1 MTKLQTI
8 SDKNTKSFKIK
19 KLLVKKLNKEQFK
32 KDNLIIVIGG
42 DGFMLQTLKKNK
54 NSKKLFYG
62 INSGNYGFL
71 MNKFSSKNIIKNLSK
86 ANMVSIYPLE
96 MIVKNKSNQARKSL
110 AINEV
115 SILRQSRQ
123 AASLSIKQG
132 SRQIIKKLVS
142 DGVLVSTPAGS
153 TAYNLS
159 VHGPILSLHSKKL
172 SISPISAFRP
182 RRWKGKIVNDK
193 SKIIITNLDP
203 SKRPISA
210 VADNLEVRNAKSIT
224 VKTNNKIKEFIFQI
238 SNTEKIY
245 LSKNSEDLKFN
256 EKILS
261 VKLDK
266 KIIYKENIIL
276 QSLYKAATDQN
287 IPPNTII
294 EFARIYGFQV
304 DFQRDIRK
312 EDKFQIMYE
321 VFIDE
326 NKKIIET
333 GEILFANLKLSGQD
347 NSLYYFDKE
356 NLEGHYD
363 KNGKSVQKA
372 LMKSP
377 INGARLSSSFGMRKH
392 PIDGYNKMHRGT
404 DFAAPKGTPIMASG
418 NGIVKKAGWC
428 GGGGNCV
435 KIRHNS
441 TYETVYAHMSKF
453 ARGIK
458 NGVRVKQ
465 GQTIGYVGS
474 TGKSTGPH
482 LHYEVIVNG
491 KKVNSQKLKLPS
503 GKVLKGKNREYFETA
518 KIKLDVLKS
527 EKIIGLN

>member
-1 MTKLQTI
+1 M
-8 SDKNTKSFKIK
+8 
-19 KLLVKKLNKEQFK
+19 
-32 KDNLIIVIGG
+32 
-42 DGFMLQTLKKNK
+42 LKKITLPLIRNIK
-54 NSKKLFYG
+54 VIALFFFFIITILISLYL
-62 INSGNYGFL
+62 NYE
-71 MNKFSSKNIIKNLSK
+71 KNLSVRK
-86 ANMVSIYPLE
+86 YNNFINNVYFQKTLNKIINNLEPRYKIYNHK
-96 MIVKNKSNQARKSL
+96 IKSGETFDK
-110 AINEV
+110 
-115 SILRQSRQ
+115 
-123 AASLSIKQG
+123 
-132 SRQIIKKLVS
+132 
-142 DGVLVSTPAGS
+142 
-153 TAYNLS
+153 
-159 VHGPILSLHSKKL
+159 ILSDYSIDKEEVKILKENLLKKININKL
-172 SISPISAFRP
+172 NTNQ
-182 RRWKGKIVNDK
+182 KIQ
-193 SKIIITNLDP
+193 ITLDQ
-203 SKRPISA
+203 
-210 VADNLEVRNAKSIT
+210 
-224 VKTNNKIKEFIFQI
+224 TNNKIKEFIFKI

-245 LSKNSEDLKFN
+245 LSRDDENTKFN
-256 EKILS
+256 QEILTI
-261 VKLDK
+261 KLDK

-276 QSLYKAATDQN
+276 QSLYKASTDQS

-321 VFIDE
+321 VFIDK
-326 NKKIIET
+326 NKKVIET
-333 GEILFANLKLSGQD
+333 GEILYANLKLSGQD
-347 NSLYYFDKE
+347 NPLYYFNEEDH
-356 NLEGHYD
+356 EGHYD

-372 LMKSP
+372 LMKTP

-392 PIDGYNKMHRGT
+392 PIDGFNKMHRGT

-418 NGIVKKAGWC
+418 NGIIKKVGWC
-428 GGGGNCV
+428 GGGGNCI

-503 GKVLKGKNREYFETA
+503 GKILKGNKRELFETN
-518 KIKLDVLKS
+518 KIRLDVLKS